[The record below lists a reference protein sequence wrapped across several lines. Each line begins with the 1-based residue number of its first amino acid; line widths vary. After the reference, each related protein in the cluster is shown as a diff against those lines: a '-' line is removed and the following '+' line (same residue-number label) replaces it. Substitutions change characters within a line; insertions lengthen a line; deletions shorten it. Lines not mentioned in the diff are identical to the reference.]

1 MTSQMTSTVKSD
13 LSARA
18 ESAQERAQQ
27 FRDQLSAVSR
37 SAIEFCARLRGIA
50 TDGAALGHTLAA
62 MQRACRNRFSKKKK
76 KKKIEN

>member
-1 MTSQMTSTVKSD
+1 MTSTTKSD

-27 FRDQLSAVSR
+27 FREQLSAVSR
-37 SAIEFCARLRGIA
+37 TAIEFCARLRAIA

-62 MQRACRNRFSKKKK
+62 MQRATTTMRFSLA
-76 KKKIEN
+76 IDPICGCI